1 MANKELARGGLGPPP
16 TPPVFSRTPVLVAV
30 ALFCCALWG
39 SAHTVIKVGAD
50 SFGVVQSHAP
60 SMILFAG
67 MRFFLA
73 GWMALALGSLIQ
85 RRWLKLRRQSVMPA
99 VKLSLVQTVGQYVLF
114 YVGLG
119 ITSSTRSAILNGAAV
134 FVTLLV
140 ACLVFKTEKLTLRKS
155 IGSLL
160 AVAGVIIMNVSD
172 SAAAGSLLGDA
183 LLLGS
188 TLAYAASSAMIKRY
202 SEKEDPVTLSG
213 WQFVIGGAV
222 MVAVGLLLGGRV
234 STVSTVAVL
243 ALLYLGFLSAA
254 AYSLWGV
261 LLRYNP
267 VSKVVVFTATTPLFG
282 VLISAIVPANRTG
295 ILTWV
300 NLAALVAVVA
310 GALIVN
316 TAKKDE

>member
-1 MANKELARGGLGPPP
+1 MSVKKTKIKEGGIVPPS
-16 TPPVFSRTPVLVAV
+16 VFSKTPVLIAV

-39 SAHTVIKVGAD
+39 SAHTMIKVGAEE
-50 SFGVVQSHAP
+50 FGVVQTHAP

-73 GWMALALGSLIQ
+73 GWLALFLGSLIQ
-85 RRWLKLRRQSVMPA
+85 KRWLGLRRSAVLPA
-99 VKLSLVQTVGQYVLF
+99 AKLSLAQTVGQYVLF

-119 ITSSTRSAILNGAAV
+119 MTSSVRSSIMNGAAV

-140 ACLVFKTEKLTLRKS
+140 ACLIFRTEKLTAKKS
-155 IGSLL
+155 VGSLL
-160 AVAGVIIMNVSD
+160 AVAGVIIMNVSGN
-172 SAAAGSLLGDA
+172 AADGSIVGDA

-188 TLAYAASSAMIKRY
+188 TFAYAMSAAMIKRY

-222 MVAVGLLLGGRV
+222 MVVIGFILGGRV
-234 STVSTVAVL
+234 ETVSTTAVL

-261 LLRYNP
+261 LLKHNP
-267 VSKVVVFTATTPLFG
+267 VSKVVVFTGTTPLFG
-282 VLISAIVPANRTG
+282 VLISAIIPANRA
-295 ILTWV
+295 
-300 NLAALVAVVA
+300 NLLSPWNLVALVSVCLGTV
-310 GALIVN
+310 IVN
-316 TAKKDE
+316 TAKKE

>member
-1 MANKELARGGLGPPP
+1 MMKKQLARGGMSS
-16 TPPVFSRTPVLVAV
+16 PPVFSRNYVLCAV

-39 SAHTVIKVGAD
+39 SAHTMIKVGAD
-50 SFGVVQSHAP
+50 AFGIVQSHAP

-73 GWMALALGSLIQ
+73 GWMALAMGSLIQ
-85 RRWLKLRRQSVMPA
+85 RRWLKLHRHSVPLA

-114 YVGLG
+114 YIGLG
-119 ITSSTRSAILNGAAV
+119 ITSSTRSAILNGATV

-140 ACLVFKTEKLTLRKS
+140 ACLIFKTEKLTLRKS
-155 IGSLL
+155 IGSFL
-160 AVAGVIIMNVSD
+160 AMSGVVIMNIGE
-172 SAAAGSLLGDA
+172 SAAAGSLLGDS

-188 TLAYAASSAMIKRY
+188 TFAYAMSAAMIKQY

-213 WQFVIGGAV
+213 WQFAIGGGV
-222 MVAVGLLLGGRV
+222 MIVVGLLLGGKV
-234 STVSTVAVL
+234 STVSVTAVL

-282 VLISAIVPANRTG
+282 VLISALVPANRTG

-300 NLAALVAVVA
+300 NLAALIAVVT
-310 GALIVN
+310 GAFIVN
-316 TAKKDE
+316 TTKKD